1 MRIVT
6 AQELGSWLAG
16 GKVLEED
23 ARGPKV
29 VALKN
34 GLFLKIFHNR
44 RHPLLARLFPFAER
58 FTRNTERLRD
68 LGIPSP
74 EVVENFWIT
83 KEKGLSGCIYRPLP
97 GTSLEII
104 YRDSPEDFFSSI
116 PRLAKFIRELH
127 NKGIYFRSL
136 HLGNIVLTPNGELG
150 LIDVLD
156 LRKKHA
162 PLNNRLTARN
172 FDHLNSYLERNKIT
186 DFPMEE
192 MLKIYRSL

>member
-6 AQELGSWLAG
+6 AQELESWLAS
-16 GKVLEED
+16 GKVLEKD

-29 VALKN
+29 VALEN

-44 RHPLLARLFPFAER
+44 RHLLLARLFPFAER
-58 FTRNTERLRD
+58 FTRNTERLHR

-74 EVVENFWIT
+74 EVIEVFWIL
-83 KEKGLSGCIYRPLP
+83 KCKGLSGCLYRPIP
-97 GTSLEII
+97 GTSLETI
-104 YRDSPEDFFSSI
+104 YQTMPENFSSTI
-116 PRLAKFIRELH
+116 PQLAIFIKELH

-136 HLGNIVLTPNGELG
+136 HLGNIVLTPDGDFG

-156 LRKKHA
+156 LRKKPA
-162 PLNNRLTARN
+162 PLNNRLINRN
-172 FDHLNSYLERNKIT
+172 FEHLKNYLGRKKIT
-186 DFPMEE
+186 GFPMEE

>member
-104 YRDSPEDFFSSI
+104 YRDSPEDFFHLSPDSPNSSGNYTI
-116 PRLAKFIRELH
+116 KEFTSAHYILEIS
-127 NKGIYFRSL
+127 YSL
-136 HLGNIVLTPNGELG
+136 PTEN
-150 LIDVLD
+150 
-156 LRKKHA
+156 
-162 PLNNRLTARN
+162 
-172 FDHLNSYLERNKIT
+172 
-186 DFPMEE
+186 
-192 MLKIYRSL
+192 